1 MLKLT
6 LGNWQMVF
14 SHAVII
20 EKKHQLT
27 TIFGGGGGLI
37 RLGGCADDV
46 Q

>member
-1 MLKLT
+1 
-6 LGNWQMVF
+6 MVF

-27 TIFGGGGGLI
+27 IIFGGGEGGLI